1 MAAFWMAGITA
12 AALAAARPA
21 WAHCD
26 GLDGPVV
33 MDARAALEKGD
44 PAPVLKWVPP
54 AAEAEVRAAFAQA
67 IAVRRLGREAQALA
81 DRYFFETAVRLHRA
95 GEAEP
100 YTGLKP
106 AGTPVDP
113 AVRAADE
120 AVQCECVDALRRLI
134 ATTLEHGLQARLD
147 RVLGARR
154 HAGEN
159 VARGREYVAAYT
171 EFLHY
176 AERAHAAAAGG
187 AEHGERRETRAGHP

>member
-1 MAAFWMAGITA
+1 MAAFWMACVA
-12 AALAAARPA
+12 AVSLAAPAPAR
-21 WAHCD
+21 AHCD
-26 GLDGPVV
+26 ALDGPVV
-33 MDARAALEKGD
+33 VDAREALEKGD

-54 AAEAEVRAAFAQA
+54 AAESEVRDTFAQA
-67 IAVRRLGREAQALA
+67 VAVRRLGPDARALA
-81 DRYFFETAVRLHRA
+81 DRYFFDTVVRLHRA
-95 GEAEP
+95 GEGEP

-106 AGTPVDP
+106 AGGPADP

-147 RVLGARR
+147 RVLDARK

-171 EFLHY
+171 AFLHY
-176 AERAHAAAAGG
+176 AERAQAAAAGG
-187 AEHGERRETRAGHP
+187 ADHGERRETRTGHP